1 MEGFY
6 DDFEIDPVL
15 LEKQR
20 EAMEK
25 VKNIIIFHPLFKSIY
40 QEMLKCHM
48 LSKNSTKPECL
59 CILGESGA
67 GKTTVLEHYRDKFP
81 RREEKDGS
89 TIPVLLVELPSGAKP
104 KDVASKILFEMGD
117 PFFDKGTEKT
127 MKVRIVDYID
137 KCGVQLLILDEFNH
151 LIDSDTKRVL
161 QKVADWIKGLAN
173 TVKIPIILSGV
184 PAAERIFKVNIQL
197 DTRFTNRQRLKPF
210 KFDKNFRGLL
220 KGIDEEHPF
229 TESSHLSDP
238 KMAEKLYYAT
248 RGNMRILMRLI
259 ESATYEA
266 VAADR
271 NKLTEDDLFV
281 AFSGIELSARPH
293 AVNPFNNASFNFKVA
308 IAEEK
313 KKMKKDDEDESTS

>member
-1 MEGFY
+1 M
-6 DDFEIDPVL
+6 DDFYNDFEMDPVL
-15 LEKQR
+15 LERQK

-25 VKNIIIFHPLFKSIY
+25 VKKIIIFHPIFKNIY
-40 QEMLKCHM
+40 QEMLKCHK
-48 LSKNSTKPECL
+48 LSQNSTKPECL

-81 RREEKDGS
+81 RLEEKEGS
-89 TIPVLLVELPSGAKP
+89 IIPVLLVELPSGAKP

-117 PFFDKGTEKT
+117 PFYDKGTEKT
-127 MKVRIVDYID
+127 MRVRIVEYIET
-137 KCGVQLLILDEFNH
+137 CGVELLILDEFNH

-173 TVKIPIILSGV
+173 TIKIPIILSGV
-184 PAAERIFKVNIQL
+184 PAAEKIFKVNIQL
-197 DTRFTNRQRLKPF
+197 DTRFTNRMRLQQF
-210 KFDKNFRGLL
+210 KFDKTFRGLL

-271 NKLTEDDLFV
+271 NRLTENDLYV
-281 AFSGIELSARPH
+281 AFEGIHLSARPH
-293 AVNPFNNASFNFKVA
+293 AVNPFNNDTFNFKVA

-313 KKMKKDDEDESTS
+313 KKMKKQDDEAV